1 MKFILTVFCAF
12 TSFALFGQGVV
23 TLETGNS
30 TSSQPKT
37 VKVQGRGVGATRDSA
52 LKDAYRD
59 AIERAIGVYV
69 DAEQIVQ
76 NNELVSDKILTHSNA
91 YIEDYKI
98 IKEYTENNIITIRI
112 LASVKQDTLTRK
124 LSDVMPKQT
133 FMIGNELRDIH
144 AKNSTTEKRAADAEA
159 LLSNVIKD
167 INPVTHLIRM
177 NLSDNKPLM
186 VKMSDGKER
195 LFYRFKFFVDT
206 AKYYN
211 EFIPSLTKVLDQIA
225 VKKPRSV
232 YLNASRIPID
242 ESLHEHKD
250 IAKYIFGKWEPYM
263 EVSSDGTLGSGFISE
278 GVYANTITLQAPGI
292 KKKWAFT
299 TRWGVHE
306 LLDERNGL
314 KESFYFVDS
323 YGEKTRKERYL
334 DGDVFHAF
342 VITKM
347 NAGLTVVTAKDYALP
362 AKCLDVVWY
371 WQKKFHNSVNYNILF
386 KDASENIIVA
396 KSVSFKESALLNI
409 FLSVLSYYS
418 AGDYGKGAW
427 YVSPLIGG
435 DSESFERWIG
445 FDIPQDQL
453 PNIKSISIELAE

>member
-1 MKFILTVFCAF
+1 MKFIFTVLCAF
-12 TSFALFGQGVV
+12 TSFGLFGQGVV

-37 VKVQGRGVGATRDSA
+37 VKVQGRGIGVTRDSA

-76 NNELVSDKILTHSNA
+76 NDELVSDKILTHSNA

-98 IKEYTENNIITIRI
+98 IKESTENNIITIRI

-133 FMIGNELRDIH
+133 FMIGNELRNIH

-232 YLNASRIPID
+232 YLNAHKIPIS
-242 ESLHEHKD
+242 ENLYHHKD
-250 IAKYIFGKWEPYM
+250 IAKYILGKWEHM
-263 EVSSDGTLGSGFISE
+263 EVDSDGALYSGLSE
-278 GVYANTITLQAPGI
+278 GVYANTVILGTAGM
-292 KKKWAFT
+292 KRKWAFT
-299 TRWGVHE
+299 TSY
-306 LLDERNGL
+306 DERGSL
-314 KESFYFVDS
+314 DGVMTDKESVYDS
-323 YGEKTRKERYL
+323 SDDYRKSRYL
-334 DGDVFHAF
+334 DGDIFHAF

-347 NAGLTVVTAKDYALP
+347 NAGLTVVTAKDYAVP
-362 AKCLDVVWY
+362 SKCLDVVWD
-371 WQKKFHNSVNYNILF
+371 WQKKFRNSVSYNILF
-386 KDASENIIVA
+386 KDASENIIIA
-396 KSVSFKESALLNI
+396 KSISFKESSLLNI
-409 FLSVLSYYS
+409 FLGSLSYYS
-418 AGDYGKGAW
+418 VGEYGRGKGAW

>member
-1 MKFILTVFCAF
+1 MKFIFTVFCAF

-23 TLETGNS
+23 TFDIGNG
-30 TSSQPKT
+30 TSAKPKT
-37 VKVQGRGVGATRDSA
+37 VKVQGRGIGVTRDSA

-76 NNELVSDKILTHSNA
+76 NDELVSDKILTHSNA

-98 IKEYTENNIITIRI
+98 IKESTENNIITIRI
-112 LASVKQDTLTRK
+112 LASVKQDMLTRK
-124 LSDVMPKQT
+124 LFDVMPKQT
-133 FMIGNELRDIH
+133 FMIGNELRNIH

-232 YLNASRIPID
+232 YLNAHKIPIS
-242 ESLHEHKD
+242 ENLYGHKD
-250 IAKYIFGKWEPYM
+250 IAKYILGKWEHM
-263 EVSSDGTLGSGFISE
+263 EVDSDGALYRGLSE
-278 GVYANTITLQAPGI
+278 GVYANTVILGTAGM
-292 KKKWAFT
+292 KRKWAFT
-299 TRWGVHE
+299 TSY
-306 LLDERNGL
+306 DERGSL
-314 KESFYFVDS
+314 GGVMTDKERFYDS
-323 YGEKTRKERYL
+323 SDDYRKRRYL
-334 DGDVFHAF
+334 DGDIFHAF

-362 AKCLDVVWY
+362 SKCLDVVWN
-371 WQKKFHNSVNYNILF
+371 WQKKFRNSVSYNILF
-386 KDASENIIVA
+386 KDASENIIIA
-396 KSVSFKESALLNI
+396 KSISFKESSLLNI
-409 FLSVLSYYS
+409 FLGSLSYYS
-418 AGDYGKGAW
+418 VGEYGRGKGAW

>member
-1 MKFILTVFCAF
+1 MKFIFTVLCAF
-12 TSFALFGQGVV
+12 SSFGLFGQGVV

-30 TSSQPKT
+30 ISSQPKT
-37 VKVQGRGVGATRDSA
+37 VKVQGRGVGVTRDSA

-76 NNELVSDKILTHSNA
+76 NDELVSDKILTHSNA

-98 IKEYTENNIITIRI
+98 IKESTENNIITIRI

-133 FMIGNELRDIH
+133 FMIGNELRNIH

-177 NLSDNKPLM
+177 NLSDNKPLL
-186 VKMSDGKER
+186 VKMNDGKER

-206 AKYYN
+206 AKHYN

-232 YLNASRIPID
+232 YLNANRIPID

-250 IAKYIFGKWEPYM
+250 IAKYILGKWEPYM
-263 EVSSDGTLGSGFISE
+263 EVDSDGALERGQSE
-278 GVYANTITLQAPGI
+278 GVYANTITLSAPGM
-292 KKKWAFT
+292 KRKWAFT
-299 TRWGVHE
+299 TLWGVHE
-306 LLDERNGL
+306 SLDEGSY
-314 KESFYFVDS
+314 KERFYFDNS
-323 YGEKTRKERYL
+323 YSEKIRKERYF
-334 DGDVFHAF
+334 DGDIFHAF

-362 AKCLDVVWY
+362 AKCLDVVWD
-371 WQKKFHNSVNYNILF
+371 WQKKFRNSVSYNILF
-386 KDASENIIVA
+386 KDADENVIVA
-396 KSVSFKESALLNI
+396 KSVSFKESSLLNI
-409 FLSVLSYYS
+409 FLGSLSYY
-418 AGDYGKGAW
+418 GKDKNEAW

>member
-1 MKFILTVFCAF
+1 MKFIFTVFCAF

-23 TLETGNS
+23 TFDIGNGTS
-30 TSSQPKT
+30 TQPKT
-37 VKVQGRGVGATRDSA
+37 VKVQGRGIGVTRDSA

-76 NNELVSDKILTHSNA
+76 NDELVSDKILTHSNA

-98 IKEYTENNIITIRI
+98 IKESTENNIITIRI

-133 FMIGNELRDIH
+133 FMIGNELRNIH

-159 LLSNVIKD
+159 LLSNIIKD

-186 VKMSDGKER
+186 VKMNDGKER
-195 LFYRFKFFVDT
+195 LFYRFKLFVDT

-211 EFIPSLTKVLDQIA
+211 EFIPSLTNVLDQIA
-225 VKKPRSV
+225 VKKSRSV
-232 YLNASRIPID
+232 YLNAHKIPIS
-242 ESLHEHKD
+242 ENLYGHKD
-250 IAKYIFGKWEPYM
+250 IAKYILGKWEPSMAVDSEGVLYGGNG
-263 EVSSDGTLGSGFISE
+263 GTSE
-278 GVYANTITLQAPGI
+278 GVYANTVILGTAGM
-292 KKKWAFT
+292 KRKWAFT
-299 TRWGVHE
+299 THY
-306 LLDERNGL
+306 DERGSLLRANR
-314 KESFYFVDS
+314 ESFFDS
-323 YGEKTRKERYL
+323 SDHYRKSRYL
-334 DGDVFHAF
+334 DGDIFHAF

-362 AKCLDVVWY
+362 AKCLDVVWD
-371 WQKKFHNSVNYNILF
+371 WQKKFRNSVSYNILF
-386 KDASENIIVA
+386 KDASENIIIA
-396 KSVSFKESALLNI
+396 KSISFKESLLLNI
-409 FLSVLSYYS
+409 FLGSLSYYS
-418 AGDYGKGAW
+418 VGEYDRGKGAW
-427 YVSPLIGG
+427 YISPLIGG

>member
-1 MKFILTVFCAF
+1 MKFIFTVFCAF

-23 TLETGNS
+23 TFDIGNG
-30 TSSQPKT
+30 TSAQPKT
-37 VKVQGRGVGATRDSA
+37 VKVQGRGIGVTRDSA

-76 NNELVSDKILTHSNA
+76 NDELVSDKILTHSNA

-98 IKEYTENNIITIRI
+98 IKESTENNIITIRI

-133 FMIGNELRDIH
+133 FMIGNELRNIH

-186 VKMSDGKER
+186 VKMNDGKER

-232 YLNASRIPID
+232 YLNAHKIPIS
-242 ESLHEHKD
+242 ENLYGHKD
-250 IAKYIFGKWEPYM
+250 IAKYILGKWEHM
-263 EVSSDGTLGSGFISE
+263 EVDSDGALYRGTSE
-278 GVYANTITLQAPGI
+278 GVYANTVILGTAGI
-292 KKKWAFT
+292 KRKWAFT
-299 TRWGVHE
+299 TIY
-306 LLDERNGL
+306 DERGSSL
-314 KESFYFVDS
+314 DGAMAGKESFYDS
-323 YGEKTRKERYL
+323 SGDYRKRRYL
-334 DGDVFHAF
+334 DGDIFHAF

-362 AKCLDVVWY
+362 AKCLDVVWD
-371 WQKKFHNSVNYNILF
+371 WQKKFRNSVSYNILF
-386 KDASENIIVA
+386 KDASENIIIA
-396 KSVSFKESALLNI
+396 KSISFKESSLLNI
-409 FLSVLSYYS
+409 FLGSLSYY
-418 AGDYGKGAW
+418 GVGKYGREKGAW
-427 YVSPLIGG
+427 YVSSLIGG

>member
-1 MKFILTVFCAF
+1 MKFIFMVFCAF
-12 TSFALFGQGVV
+12 TTSFALFGQGVV
-23 TLETGNS
+23 TFDIGNG
-30 TSSQPKT
+30 TSAQPKT
-37 VKVQGRGVGATRDSA
+37 VKVQGRGIGVTRDSA

-76 NNELVSDKILTHSNA
+76 NDELVSDKILTHSNA
-91 YIEDYKI
+91 YIENYKI
-98 IKEYTENNIITIRI
+98 IKESTENNIITIRI

-133 FMIGNELRDIH
+133 FMIGNELRNIH
-144 AKNSTTEKRAADAEA
+144 AKNSTTEKRAADSEA

-167 INPVTHLIRM
+167 FNPVTHLIRM

-186 VKMSDGKER
+186 VKMNDGKER

-232 YLNASRIPID
+232 YLNASRIPIS
-242 ESLHEHKD
+242 EGLLEHKD
-250 IAKYIFGKWEPYM
+250 IAKYILGKWEPNM
-263 EVSSDGTLGSGFISE
+263 EVDSDGALYRGSSE
-278 GVYANTITLQAPGI
+278 GVYANTVTFRAPGM
-292 KKKWAFT
+292 KRKWSFT

-306 LLDERNGL
+306 LLDERSG
-314 KESFYFVDS
+314 KEGFYFDS
-323 YGEKTRKERYL
+323 NYSEKRRKDGYL
-334 DGDVFHAF
+334 DGDIFHAF
-342 VITKM
+342 VINKM

-362 AKCLDVVWY
+362 AKCLDVVWD
-371 WQKKFHNSVNYNILF
+371 WQKKFRNSVSYNILF
-386 KDASENIIVA
+386 KDASENIIIA
-396 KSVSFKESALLNI
+396 KSISFKESSLLNI
-409 FLSVLSYYS
+409 FLGSLSYY
-418 AGDYGKGAW
+418 GEDKNDAW

>member
-1 MKFILTVFCAF
+1 MKFIFTVFCAF

-23 TLETGNS
+23 TFDIGNG
-30 TSSQPKT
+30 TSAQPKT
-37 VKVQGRGVGATRDSA
+37 VKVQGRGIGVTRDSA

-76 NNELVSDKILTHSNA
+76 NDELVSDKILTHSNA

-98 IKEYTENNIITIRI
+98 IKESTENNIITIRI

-133 FMIGNELRDIH
+133 FMIGNELRNIH

-232 YLNASRIPID
+232 YLNAHKIPIS
-242 ESLHEHKD
+242 ENLYEHKD
-250 IAKYIFGKWEPYM
+250 IAKYILGKWEHYM
-263 EVSSDGTLGSGFISE
+263 EVDSDGALERGQSE
-278 GVYANTITLQAPGI
+278 GVYANTVTFRTPGM
-292 KKKWAFT
+292 KRKWAFT
-299 TRWGVHE
+299 TNYDERGF
-306 LLDERNGL
+306 LLDERNGN
-314 KESFYFVDS
+314 KERFYDS
-323 YGEKTRKERYL
+323 SVYVSDYTKKTRKKSYL
-334 DGDVFHAF
+334 DGDIFHAF
-342 VITKM
+342 VINKM

-362 AKCLDVVWY
+362 AKCLNVVWD
-371 WQKKFHNSVNYNILF
+371 WQKQFCNSVNYNILF
-386 KDASENIIVA
+386 KDADENVIIA
-396 KSVSFKESALLNI
+396 KSVSFKEHALLNI
-409 FLSVLSYYS
+409 FLGDLSYYN
-418 AGDYGKGAW
+418 GKGAW

-453 PNIKSISIELAE
+453 PNIKSISIEFAE